1 MTSKRI
7 QRQIC
12 AAQAGTFCRLCSLFC
27 PKTQDVS
34 ADHKRP
40 TEIGPPEF
48 LAKMQLVVPAP
59 SLSYRRTGP
68 PAVWSRAAS
77 TASQGF
83 ASRTLSSYALSDLL
97 CLQFFLVLKPIQGKR
112 CEPEGKHPALVQWQW
127 RPFCRILPQT
137 TQDVKVGDASS
148 CLHLLP
154 RDSGSYLAKVV
165 CCAGSR
171 VRPLI
176 GGRAKRA
183 SRFYNS
189 YYDEENKNE
198 RTQGEEGP
206 TPSKPRCQRGRW
218 LGGVADE
225 SD

>member
-1 MTSKRI
+1 MLGRGEQRLRALHLTSSIYPFSRLTPMDHRRMTSKRI

-97 CLQFFLVLKPIQGKR
+97 CLQFFSCSQTNSR
-112 CEPEGKHPALVQWQW
+112 QAL
-127 RPFCRILPQT
+127 
-137 TQDVKVGDASS
+137 
-148 CLHLLP
+148 
-154 RDSGSYLAKVV
+154 
-165 CCAGSR
+165 
-171 VRPLI
+171 
-176 GGRAKRA
+176 RA
-183 SRFYNS
+183 
-189 YYDEENKNE
+189 
-198 RTQGEEGP
+198 
-206 TPSKPRCQRGRW
+206 
-218 LGGVADE
+218 
-225 SD
+225 